1 MFLCEKSIE
10 KLRIIIN
17 GDDTTDYKSGPN
29 LVSFFNKLGFDDCY
43 GSGFHLDGYSQNINL
58 TKINGTKKLE
68 NCIKAIFS
76 VNNYIGRIDLFR

>member
-29 LVSFFNKLGFDDCY
+29 LVGVF
-43 GSGFHLDGYSQNINL
+43 
-58 TKINGTKKLE
+58 
-68 NCIKAIFS
+68 
-76 VNNYIGRIDLFR
+76 